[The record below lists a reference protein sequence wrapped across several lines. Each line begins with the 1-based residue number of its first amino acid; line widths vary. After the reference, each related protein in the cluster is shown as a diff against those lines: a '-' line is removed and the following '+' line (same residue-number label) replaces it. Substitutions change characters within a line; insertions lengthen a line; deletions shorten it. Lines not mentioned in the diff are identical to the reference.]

1 LAWPSK
7 RPVGI
12 AKSKCSSTARRV
24 PPQLGERARVE
35 RRDVSFVDRAAVH
48 RIERL
53 LDAS

>member
-1 LAWPSK
+1 VHHDLNRAT
-7 RPVGI
+7 GFEE
-12 AKSKCSSTARRV
+12 
-24 PPQLGERARVE
+24 LGERARVE